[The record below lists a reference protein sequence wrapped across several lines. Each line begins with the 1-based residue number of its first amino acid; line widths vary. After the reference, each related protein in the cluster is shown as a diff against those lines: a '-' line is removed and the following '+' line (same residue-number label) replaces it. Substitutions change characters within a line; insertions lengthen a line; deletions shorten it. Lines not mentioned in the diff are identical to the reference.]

1 MTRRRLAF
9 IGVPLLVVAALAG
22 LHFGTD
28 LLTGRSE
35 PRPVPTAPSAS
46 DGTTLRF
53 AAGAPQL
60 AFLKVQVIDA
70 GPEPLVEALPGRLA
84 YDENTTARVSAP
96 IGGRVVRIHADLG
109 DKVAKGA
116 VLATIDAPDFSQALA
131 DLERDQLD
139 VKQKRHVH
147 ERATLLHDGGVMARK
162 DMEAAETD
170 LREAEVELA
179 RARRRLEA
187 LGQSGGERDGQ
198 FVLRAPIAGVV
209 TERSINPGTLVGP
222 DNAKPLFVISNLA
235 QLRVIVDVPEQRI
248 AALKKGQTAS
258 VEVDAYPGRAF
269 TAHIV
274 HVSEV
279 LDPVSRRVQV
289 RGDLDNAEH
298 LLEPEMFARVTP
310 VAVDGPQRPRVPNGA
325 LVTVGVNA
333 YVFAERAPGVFER
346 RPVNVATQGREF
358 TYVKDGIAAGDRVV
372 VSGALMLES
381 ELQSR

>member
-1 MTRRRLAF
+1 MTLRRLVSIA
-9 IGVPLLVVAALAG
+9 VPLLVAIALAG
-22 LHFGTD
+22 WRFGPA
-28 LLTGRSE
+28 LVAGRTE
-35 PRPVPTAPSAS
+35 PQPPPTAPSAS

-53 AAGAPQL
+53 PAGAPQL
-60 AFLKVQVIDA
+60 AFLEVVPVEA
-70 GPEPLVEALPGRLA
+70 APEPLVDALPGRLA

-96 IGGRVVRIHADLG
+96 IGGRVARIRADLG
-109 DKVAKGA
+109 DRVVAGA
-116 VLATIDAPDFSQALA
+116 ALATIDAPDFSQALA

-147 ERATLLHDGGVMARK
+147 ERAMLLHEGGVVARK

-187 LGQSGGERDGQ
+187 LGQNGTERDGQ

-222 DNAKPLFVISNLA
+222 DSAKPLFVIADLA
-235 QLRVIVDVPEQRI
+235 RLRVIVDMPEQSI
-248 AALKKGQTAS
+248 AALRKGQTAS
-258 VEVDAYPGRAF
+258 VAVDAYPGRAF
-269 TAHIV
+269 TARID
-274 HVSEV
+274 HVGEV

-310 VAVDGPQRPRVPNGA
+310 VASDGTRRPRVPNGA
-325 LVTVGVNA
+325 LVTVGVKA
-333 YVFAERAPGVFER
+333 YVFRERAPGVFER
-346 RPVNVATQGREF
+346 RPVTVATQGREF